1 MSKSIT
7 NICWY
12 ALLLCMKVRW
22 IPGQGALA
30 NSYIFGTV
38 LVDAGVFPMAIQ
50 PYKDEIDTIVLSHCH
65 FDHTAHVK
73 EIAHMCKAKIAI
85 HRDDA
90 GGLIDDGKSLSM
102 HFGAR
107 SPGIMPDIVL
117 SDGDI
122 IGGLTVI
129 HTPGHTPGSICLF
142 SALDKVLISGDT
154 VFCDGAFGRYDF
166 PGGSRQA
173 LAKSLD
179 RLVPLD
185 VEGLYPGH
193 GEPVDCGGKRHIA
206 AANQLM
212 QGGYG

>member
-1 MSKSIT
+1 
-7 NICWY
+7 
-12 ALLLCMKVRW
+12 MKVRW

-73 EIAHMCKAKIAI
+73 EIAHMCRAKIAI

-102 HFGAR
+102 QFGAR
-107 SPGIMPDIVL
+107 SPGIVPDIVL
-117 SDGDI
+117 SDGDT

-129 HTPGHTPGSICLF
+129 HTPGHTRDVSVSFQSRTRCSSAATRSSPTGRLAASISPEGAGRRLKSPSTGSL
-142 SALDKVLISGDT
+142 
-154 VFCDGAFGRYDF
+154 
-166 PGGSRQA
+166 
-173 LAKSLD
+173 
-179 RLVPLD
+179 PLD

-212 QGGYG
+212 KGGYG

>member
-1 MSKSIT
+1 
-7 NICWY
+7 
-12 ALLLCMKVRW
+12 MKVRW
-22 IPGQGALA
+22 IPEQGALA
-30 NSYIFGTV
+30 NSYIFGPV
-38 LVDAGVFPMAIQ
+38 LVDAGLFPMAIE
-50 PYKDEIDTIVLSHCH
+50 PYKDEIDTIVLTHCH

-102 HFGAR
+102 QFGAR
-107 SPGIMPDIVL
+107 SPGIMPDIML
-117 SDGDI
+117 FEGDT

-129 HTPGHTPGSICLF
+129 HTPGHTPGCICLF
-142 SALDKVLISGDT
+142 SEPDKVLISGDT
-154 VFCDGAFGRYDF
+154 VFTDGAFGRFDF
-166 PGGSRQA
+166 PGGSRQT
-173 LAKSLD
+173 LAKSLE

-206 AANQLM
+206 AAQQLM
-212 QGGYG
+212 KGGYG

>member
-1 MSKSIT
+1 
-7 NICWY
+7 
-12 ALLLCMKVRW
+12 MKVRW

-50 PYKDEIDTIVLSHCH
+50 PYKDEIDTIVLTHCH

-102 HFGAR
+102 QFGAR
-107 SPGIMPDIVL
+107 SPGIMPDIML
-117 SDGDI
+117 FEGDT

-129 HTPGHTPGSICLF
+129 HTPGHTPGCIGLF
-142 SALDKVLISGDT
+142 SEPDKVLISGDT
-154 VFCDGAFGRYDF
+154 VFTDGAFGRFDF
-166 PGGSRQA
+166 PGGSRQT
-173 LAKSLD
+173 LAKSLE

-206 AANQLM
+206 AAQQLM
-212 QGGYG
+212 KGGYG

>member
-1 MSKSIT
+1 MQ
-7 NICWY
+7 
-12 ALLLCMKVRW
+12 VRW
-22 IPGQGALA
+22 IPEQGALA

-73 EIAHMCKAKIAI
+73 EIALMCRAKIAI

-102 HFGAR
+102 QFGAR
-107 SPGIMPDIVL
+107 SPGVVPDIVL
-117 SDGDI
+117 SDGDT

-129 HTPGHTPGSICLF
+129 HTPGHTPGSCCF
-142 SALDKVLISGDT
+142 YSAPDKVLISGDT
-154 VFCDGAFGRYDF
+154 VFTDGAFGRYDF

-173 LAKSLD
+173 LERSLD
-179 RLVPLD
+179 RLAPLD

-193 GEPVDCGGKRHIA
+193 GEPVDRGGKRHIA
-206 AANQLM
+206 AAQQLM
-212 QGGYG
+212 KGGYG

>member
-1 MSKSIT
+1 MQ
-7 NICWY
+7 
-12 ALLLCMKVRW
+12 VRW
-22 IPGQGALA
+22 IPEQGAFA

-38 LVDAGVFPMAIQ
+38 LVDAGLFPMAIH
-50 PYKDEIDTIVLSHCH
+50 PFKDDIDTIILTHCH

-73 EIAHMCKAKIAI
+73 EIAHMCTAKIAI

-107 SPGIMPDIVL
+107 SPGIVPDIVL
-117 SDGDI
+117 ADGDR
-122 IGGLTVI
+122 IGDLMII
-129 HTPGHTPGSICLF
+129 HTPGHTPGSICLY
-142 SALDKVLISGDT
+142 SEPDKALISGDT
-154 VFCDGAFGRYDF
+154 VFIDGAFGRYDF

-173 LAKSLD
+173 LAASLD
-179 RLVPLD
+179 RLAPLD

-206 AANQLM
+206 AARQLM
-212 QGGYG
+212 KGGYG

>member
-1 MSKSIT
+1 
-7 NICWY
+7 
-12 ALLLCMKVRW
+12 MKVRW

-50 PYKDEIDTIVLSHCH
+50 PYKDEIDTIVLTHCH

-102 HFGAR
+102 QFGAR
-107 SPGIMPDIVL
+107 SPGIVPDIVL
-117 SDGDI
+117 SDGDT

-129 HTPGHTPGSICLF
+129 HTPGHTPGCICLF
-142 SALDKVLISGDT
+142 SEPDKVLISGDT
-154 VFCDGAFGRYDF
+154 VFTDGAFGRFDF
-166 PGGSRQA
+166 PGGSRQT
-173 LAKSLD
+173 LAKSLE

-212 QGGYG
+212 KGGYG

>member
-1 MSKSIT
+1 MSISIT

-22 IPGQGALA
+22 IPEQGALA

-102 HFGAR
+102 QFGAR
-107 SPGIMPDIVL
+107 SPGIVPDIVL
-117 SDGDI
+117 SEGDT

-129 HTPGHTPGSICLF
+129 HTPGHTPGCICLF
-142 SALDKVLISGDT
+142 SEPDKVLISGDT
-154 VFCDGAFGRYDF
+154 IFTDGAFGRFDF

-173 LAKSLD
+173 LAKSLE

-193 GEPVDCGGKRHIA
+193 GEPVDSGGKRHIA

-212 QGGYG
+212 KGGYG

>member
-1 MSKSIT
+1 
-7 NICWY
+7 
-12 ALLLCMKVRW
+12 MKVRW
-22 IPGQGALA
+22 IPGEGALA

-50 PYKDEIDTIVLSHCH
+50 PFRDQIDTIVLTHCH

-73 EIAHMCKAKIAI
+73 EIAHMCRAKIAI

-102 HFGAR
+102 NFGAR
-107 SPGIMPDIVL
+107 SPGIVPDIVL
-117 SDGDI
+117 SDGDT

-129 HTPGHTPGSICLF
+129 HTQGHTPGSICLW
-142 SALDKVLISGDT
+142 SEKDKVLLSGDT
-154 VFCDGAFGRYDF
+154 VFTDGAFGRYDF

-173 LAKSLD
+173 LAKSLE

-206 AANQLM
+206 AANRLM
-212 QGGYG
+212 KGGYG

>member
-1 MSKSIT
+1 
-7 NICWY
+7 
-12 ALLLCMKVRW
+12 MKVRW
-22 IPGQGALA
+22 IPEQGALA

-50 PYKDEIDTIVLSHCH
+50 PFKDEIDTIVLSHCH

-102 HFGAR
+102 QFGAR
-107 SPGIMPDIVL
+107 SPGIVPDIVL
-117 SDGDI
+117 SEGDT

-142 SALDKVLISGDT
+142 SEPDKVLISGDT
-154 VFCDGAFGRYDF
+154 VFTDGAFGRFDF

-173 LAKSLD
+173 LAKSLE

-212 QGGYG
+212 KGGYG

>member
-1 MSKSIT
+1 
-7 NICWY
+7 
-12 ALLLCMKVRW
+12 MKVRW

-50 PYKDEIDTIVLSHCH
+50 PYKDEIDTIVLTHCH

-102 HFGAR
+102 QFGAR
-107 SPGIMPDIVL
+107 SPGIMPDIML
-117 SDGDI
+117 FEGDT

-129 HTPGHTPGSICLF
+129 HTPGHTPGCICLF
-142 SALDKVLISGDT
+142 SEPDKVLISGDT
-154 VFCDGAFGRYDF
+154 VFTDGAFGRFDF
-166 PGGSRQA
+166 PGGSRQT
-173 LAKSLD
+173 LAKSLE

-206 AANQLM
+206 AAQQLM
-212 QGGYG
+212 KGGYG

>member
-1 MSKSIT
+1 
-7 NICWY
+7 
-12 ALLLCMKVRW
+12 MKVRW
-22 IPGQGALA
+22 IPEQGALA

-38 LVDAGVFPMAIQ
+38 LVDAGLFPMAVQ
-50 PYKDEIDTIVLSHCH
+50 PFKDTIDTIVLTHCH

-90 GGLIDDGKSLSM
+90 GGLIDDSKSLSM

-107 SPGIMPDIVL
+107 SPVIMPDIVL
-117 SDGDI
+117 ADGDT
-122 IGGLTVI
+122 IGNLTVI
-129 HTPGHTPGSICLF
+129 HTPGHTPGSICLY
-142 SALDKVLISGDT
+142 SAPDKVLISGDT
-154 VFCDGAFGRYDF
+154 VFTDGAFGRYDF

-193 GEPVDCGGKRHIA
+193 GEPVDCGGSRHIVA
-206 AANQLM
+206 AQQLLK
-212 QGGYG
+212 GGYG